1 MCPASPV
8 LEGSRD
14 GTTGTSPSWVLDP
27 EASSRDTAEGTLPP
41 GLGTGWLSPLL
52 PTVSAPAHI
61 TGHFSHPRS
70 RVSLALRHRDGR
82 ASPFRAPSKQRGFG
96 EEKRER

>member
-1 MCPASPV
+1 MRPATPV

-27 EASSRDTAEGTLPP
+27 EASSRDTAEGTLPH

-61 TGHFSHPRS
+61 TGNFSHPCS
-70 RVSLALRHRDGR
+70 RVSLALRHRDVR
-82 ASPFRAPSKQRGFG
+82 ASPFRAPNKQRGFG